1 LSLFF
6 FSRKRKNPSFYKGVP
21 EILNSVEEE
30 IEKQLDAK
38 AAKSN
43 LTVANVKNILKV
55 CACRYLVTYK
65 YFQSSDRHVVIH
77 VL

>member
-1 LSLFF
+1 VPDILST
-6 FSRKRKNPSFYKGVP
+6 
-21 EILNSVEEE
+21 VEEE

-55 CACRYLVTYK
+55 CTCRYLVSYEYK
-65 YFQSSDRHVVIH
+65 YLQPCDRHVLIQ